1 MTKITYSEDINDVD
15 WAELKRR
22 VAEDEF
28 DNGRTPEQMLASAQ
42 GSRVNV
48 FAFADGEIVGNL
60 RVLSD
65 GVCNAYMVD
74 VWTYTPFRGR
84 GIAKKMIEIAFSR
97 LPGQH
102 VYLFTDTAQGL
113 YEKCGFE
120 PQGVGMG
127 RVVGNWLHNS
137 T

>member
-1 MTKITYSEDINDVD
+1 MTKITYSEDIHSVD
-15 WAELKRR
+15 WAELKQR
-22 VAEDEF
+22 VAEDDF

-48 FAFADGEIVGNL
+48 FAFADGKIVGNL

-74 VWTYTPFRGR
+74 VWTYTPFREQ
-84 GIAKKMIEIAFSR
+84 GIAKKMIEIALGR

-113 YEKCGFE
+113 YAKCGFE
-120 PQGVGMG
+120 LQGVGMG
-127 RVVGNWLHNS
+127 RVVGQWLHNS
-137 T
+137 G